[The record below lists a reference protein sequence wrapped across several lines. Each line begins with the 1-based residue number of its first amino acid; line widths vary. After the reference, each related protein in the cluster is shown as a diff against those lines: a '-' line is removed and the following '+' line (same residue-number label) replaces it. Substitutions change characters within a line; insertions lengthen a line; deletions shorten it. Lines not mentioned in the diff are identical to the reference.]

1 MMQHP
6 CAATDGPNVPPDMT
20 RALAHLEPRGRRNAS
35 PRGRSHAGKQDENR
49 GAASNR
55 VLLFGSIRELALYRA
70 EFLRHSGFH
79 VLTPRN
85 VGEAISMIEDG
96 EYDAAILTYTLPDEI
111 VQELAE
117 LLRQVCPDC
126 PLITISQTGHHD
138 RRIHPEEVVLADDGP
153 NALLEALRR
162 SLHKPTH

>member
-1 MMQHP
+1 
-6 CAATDGPNVPPDMT
+6 MT
-20 RALAHLEPRGRRNAS
+20 RAFAHLLTPRAQEVPVLVAAAIPAS
-35 PRGRSHAGKQDENR
+35 RTRTP
-49 GAASNR
+49 GAVSNR
-55 VLLFGSIRELALYRA
+55 VLLFGSTRELALYRA
-70 EFLRHSGFH
+70 EFLRHSGFR

-96 EYDAAILTYTLPDEI
+96 EFDAAILTYTLPDEI

>member
-1 MMQHP
+1 MNGELSERH
-6 CAATDGPNVPPDMT
+6 
-20 RALAHLEPRGRRNAS
+20 ALVTGASRGIGRVIAAHLAS
-35 PRGRSHAGKQDENR
+35 A
-49 GAASNR
+49 
-55 VLLFGSIRELALYRA
+55 V
-70 EFLRHSGFH
+70 
-79 VLTPRN
+79 
-85 VGEAISMIEDG
+85 
-96 EYDAAILTYTLPDEI
+96 LTYTLPDEI